1 MAVQVSYDQNCKMTI
16 TGVDCSCGCEHHAID
31 KDIYIGRELLPRIPG
46 YIRKRGLGTHCVL
59 VADDNTWRVAGERME
74 RALTEDGFTVVPCV
88 IHREGD
94 MLPDDLSCG
103 EVLLSITRETEF
115 LIAVGS
121 GTVTDTTRINAERTG
136 LPFVSVGTAP
146 SMDGYASAVAPLL
159 HRGLKIQRPAVCPEI
174 IVCDLDVLATAPM
187 PMIASGVG
195 DVLGKY
201 IAKADWELGRIINGE
216 PCCPVCVEMVT
227 NAVNALVDN
236 VDEIAG
242 KTEKGMRI
250 LIEALLL
257 AGVTIMIIDNT
268 RAVASIEHNIA
279 QYWEMIL
286 VQQGKE
292 PPMHGASV
300 GVSTL
305 LVWPMFER
313 FAKEDLSRLDLE
325 DIRARRISRQKRE
338 RWMRHAYGEEGGNQ
352 IMRENPGDFLT
363 WEEQER
369 RIRMAQEH
377 FDEIRAVIAAMPPLE
392 KIRETMQKLNAEMT
406 PEEEHI
412 PDDLLRRSLHC
423 GKDYRTRYTLFKLID
438 ECGLLEEYLAAYPYP
453 FE

>member
-1 MAVQVSYDQNCKMTI
+1 MAVQVHYDQDCKMSI
-16 TGVDCSCGCEHHAID
+16 TGVECSCGCEHRAID
-31 KDIYIGRELLPRIPG
+31 KDIYIGRGLIDRIPG
-46 YIRKRGLGTHCVL
+46 YIQRRGLGTHCVL
-59 VADDNTWRVAGERME
+59 VADDNTYRVAGEQVE
-74 RALTEDGFTVVPCV
+74 KTLKAAGFDVVPCV
-88 IHREGD
+88 IHREND

-103 EVLLSITRETEF
+103 EVLLSITRDTEF

-121 GTVTDTTRINAERTG
+121 GTVTDTTRINAERTS

-187 PMIASGVG
+187 HMIASGVG

-201 IAKADWELGRIINGE
+201 IAKADWQLGQIINGE

-236 VDEIAG
+236 VDEIAQ

-286 VQQGKE
+286 VQRGVE

-313 FAKEDLSRLDLE
+313 FAKEDLSKLDLE
-325 DIRARRISRQKRE
+325 TIRAKRISREKRE
-338 RWMRHAYGEEGGNQ
+338 RWMLHAYGEEGGRQ

-369 RIRMAQEH
+369 RIRTAQER
-377 FDEIRAVIAAMPPLE
+377 FEEIKAVIAAMPPLE
-392 KIRETMQKLNAEMT
+392 KIKQVMTTLNAEMT
-406 PEEEHI
+406 PEEEAI
-412 PDDLLRRSLHC
+412 PDDLLRCSMHC

-438 ECGLLEEYLAAYPYP
+438 ECGLLEDYLADYPYP
-453 FE
+453 FT

>member
-1 MAVQVSYDQNCKMTI
+1 MAVSVSYDKDQKMVI
-16 TGVDCSCGCEHHAID
+16 TGVDCHCGSVHMPID
-31 KDIYIGRELLPRIPG
+31 KDIYIGKGLIENIPA
-46 YIRKRGLGTHCVL
+46 YIEKKQLGKNCVL
-59 VADDNTWRVAGERME
+59 VADDNTYRVAGADVEK
-74 RALTEDGFTVVPCV
+74 ALVKAGFTVVSCV
-88 IHREGD
+88 IHRDGD

-159 HRGLKIQRPAVCPEI
+159 HRGLKIQRPAKCPEI
-174 IVCDLDVLATAPM
+174 IVCDLDVMATAPM
-187 PMIASGVG
+187 HMIASGVG

-201 IAKADWELGRIINGE
+201 IAKADWQLGQIINGE
-216 PCCPVCVEMVT
+216 TCCPVCVEMVT

-236 VDEIAG
+236 VDEIAA

-257 AGVTIMIIDNT
+257 AGVTILIIDNT

-292 PPMHGASV
+292 VPMHGASV

-313 FAKEDLSRLDLE
+313 FAREDLSKLDLE
-325 DIRARRISRQKRE
+325 TIKQNRISREKRE
-338 RWMRHAYGEEGGNQ
+338 RWMKHAYGEEGGKQ

-369 RIRMAQEH
+369 RIRAAQTR
-377 FDEIRAVIAAMPPLE
+377 FADIQAVIAAMPPLE
-392 KIRETMQKLNAEMT
+392 KIRQVMETLHAEMT

-412 PDDLLRRSLHC
+412 PMDLLNRSMHC
-423 GKDYRTRYTLFKLID
+423 GKDYRTRYTLFKLLS
-438 ECGLLEEYLAAYPYP
+438 ECGLLEEYLADYPYP